1 MRNRLISS
9 VAIAAGTLAIAACG
23 GDDAGSSPEIP
34 ADADLVVRAV
44 PSIRWDS
51 PTYTVTGGEAKV
63 VLVNEESIYHDMV
76 ILEGDNVIVGD
87 VNWEVT
93 AKGDVAVQTLT
104 LEPGE
109 YAVFCRVPGHSTMNS
124 TLTVS

>member
-44 PSIRWDS
+44 PTIRWDS
-51 PTYTVTGGEAKV
+51 PTYTVAGGEAKV

>member
-9 VAIAAGTLAIAACG
+9 VAIAAGALAIAACG

-44 PSIRWDS
+44 PTIRWDS

>member
-44 PSIRWDS
+44 PTIRWDS